1 MKPLDDI
8 DRRILAAL
16 QRDGRITFQR
26 LAREIALSPRP
37 TLERVRRLERDGVI
51 SGYAALLDARRGDL
65 VTVVAE
71 VTLRD
76 QGRQTQAQF
85 ERRIGECREVVACHL
100 VSGAFDYV
108 VRFACPSL
116 EHYRVLTAS
125 WIDDPMMGVSRV
137 ASMPELKTI
146 KEFRGYPVAAADRP
160 GSAPA

>member
-16 QRDGRITFQR
+16 QRDGRITFGQ
-26 LAREIALSPRP
+26 LAREVALSARP

-51 SGYAALLDARRGDL
+51 GGYTALLDARSAGL
-65 VTVVAE
+65 VTVIAE

-76 QGRQTQAQF
+76 QGRQVQAQF
-85 ERRIGECREVVACHL
+85 ERRVADCPEVVACHL
-100 VSGAFDYV
+100 ISGSFDYV

-125 WIDDPMMGVSRV
+125 WIDDPVMGVARV

-146 KEFRGYPVAAADRP
+146 KEFRGYPVRGA
-160 GSAPA
+160 